1 MSKNVS
7 ASEYWRS
14 QKVDY
19 QKWYDLRNQIIERA
33 KKPSGHPEFI
43 LYFIFI
49 IIGIGLAGVF
59 IAIEIEIRKTFVGYD
74 AITHSNITMSFATY
88 FIALLTSASADL
100 ILSSNE
106 ENRSFKI
113 LGVCAVLFGVGL
125 FWLTQVLDE
134 EWSYIPALSG
144 SILALAAWWLAN
156 AENPNL
162 TPKKVPADATPD
174 RDELLDGSELLGNSS
189 NYDV

>member
-1 MSKNVS
+1 MSKNAS
-7 ASEYWRS
+7 ATEYWRS
-14 QKVDY
+14 QMVDY
-19 QKWYDLRNQIIERA
+19 QKWYDLRNLIIERA
-33 KKPSGHPEFI
+33 KKPTGHPEFI

-59 IAIEIEIRKTFVGYD
+59 IAIEIEIRKTFAGYET
-74 AITHSNITMSFATY
+74 ITHSNITMSFATY

-113 LGVCAVLFGVGL
+113 VGVCAVLFGVGL

-134 EWSYIPALSG
+134 KWSYAPALLG

-162 TPKKVPADATPD
+162 TPKKEPEDATPSGN
-174 RDELLDGSELLGNSS
+174 ELLNGNKLIGDSS
-189 NYDV
+189 NYNV